1 MTGAADDLA
10 VHRRRFKQVN
20 TMTRRNVSSG
30 AGLYDSLEMNCIEAE
45 VNFSG

>member
-1 MTGAADDLA
+1 MTGAADDPA

-20 TMTRRNVSSG
+20 TMTRRNVGG
-30 AGLYDSLEMNCIEAE
+30 AGLYDSLEANCIEAE